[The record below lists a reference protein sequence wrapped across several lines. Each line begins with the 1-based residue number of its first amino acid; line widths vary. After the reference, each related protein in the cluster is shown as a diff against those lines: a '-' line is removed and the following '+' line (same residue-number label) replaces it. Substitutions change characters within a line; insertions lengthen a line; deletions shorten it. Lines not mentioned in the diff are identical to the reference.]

1 MIYDN
6 VCMFI
11 PESSNYGDVHVLHF
25 ARESYKGDTRTRT
38 FAFYRIHIVTG
49 GTAVLRVPSAEKQL
63 KRGDVFFALPAVP
76 FSLSDAN
83 DFSVSYIDCLGS
95 QINAIVERMKIGIKK
110 CVFNNFEQLLPL
122 YKDGLSANEEVSD
135 LSAKS
140 VLYATFASIGAR
152 LLQTNSRKKESDVAS
167 QIKKYI
173 DENFTTPEL
182 SLETLGKHFSYNPKY
197 VSTLLKTQLNIHFKT
212 YLNALR
218 IQNACTL
225 MQQGFSGVKNLA
237 SMCGFTDPL
246 YFSKLFKTYVK
257 MSPTQFLQE
266 LNQNDNKGDK

>member
-11 PESSNYGDVHVLHF
+11 PKSSNYGDVHVLHF
-25 ARESYKGDTRTRT
+25 AHENYKNDTQTRT
-38 FAFYRIHIVTG
+38 FAFYRIHLVTS
-49 GTAVLRVPSAEKQL
+49 GTALLRVPSAEKTL
-63 KRGDVFFALPAVP
+63 KRGDVFFVLPAVP
-76 FSLSDAN
+76 FSLHNAN

-95 QINAIVERMKIGIKK
+95 QINAIIERMKINVKK

-122 YKDGLSANEEVSD
+122 YKDGLSTSAEVSD

-140 VLYATFASIGAR
+140 VLYATFANIGAR
-152 LLQTNSRKKESDVAS
+152 ILQMNTRKKETDVAS

-173 DENFTTPEL
+173 DENFTSPDL
-182 SLETLGKHFSYNPKY
+182 SLESLGKHFSYNPKY
-197 VSTLLKTQLNIHFKT
+197 VSTLLKTQLHINFKT

-225 MQQGFSGVKNLA
+225 IQQGFSGVKNIAGL
-237 SMCGFTDPL
+237 CGFTDPL
-246 YFSKLFKTYVK
+246 YFSKIFK
-257 MSPTQFLQE
+257 MHMGASPTEFINNL
-266 LNQNDNKGDK
+266 